1 MPEIPELVS
10 AIIETP
16 WTPDLE
22 VAVHDDEL
30 IVRFDH
36 LPPAKAAWEDGGVIL
51 HNPEA
56 VHCFHVRLP
65 DGLDQGEL
73 EARPSAG
80 TLELR
85 VQLPA

>member
-1 MPEIPELVS
+1 MI
-10 AIIETP
+10 TDNT

-22 VAVHDDEL
+22 VAVHGDEL

-36 LPPAKAAWEDGGVIL
+36 LPSAEADWEDGGVIL
-51 HNPEA
+51 HDPEA

-65 DGLDQGEL
+65 DVLDHGAL
-73 EARPSAG
+73 EARPSDD

-85 VQLPA
+85 MQLPA

>member
-1 MPEIPELVS
+1 MI
-10 AIIETP
+10 TDNT
-16 WTPDLE
+16 WNPDLE

-30 IVRFDH
+30 IVRFAP
-36 LPPAKAAWEDGGVIL
+36 LPPAEVDWEDGGVVL
-51 HNPEA
+51 HDPEA

-65 DGLDQGEL
+65 DSLDHGAL
-73 EARPSAG
+73 EARPSDG

>member
-1 MPEIPELVS
+1 MREI
-10 AIIETP
+10 IDTTP

-36 LPPAKAAWEDGGVIL
+36 LPPAQADWEDGGVIL
-51 HNPEA
+51 HDPEA

-65 DGLDQGEL
+65 DSLDHGAF
-73 EARPSAG
+73 EARPSDG

>member
-1 MPEIPELVS
+1 MI
-10 AIIETP
+10 TDNT

-22 VAVHDDEL
+22 VAVQDDEL
-30 IVRFDH
+30 ILRFDH
-36 LPPAKAAWEDGGVIL
+36 LPPAEIDWEDGGVIL
-51 HNPEA
+51 HDPEA
-56 VHCFHVRLP
+56 VHCFHVCLP
-65 DGLDQGEL
+65 DGLSDLDPGAF

>member
-1 MPEIPELVS
+1 MI
-10 AIIETP
+10 TDNT
-16 WTPDLE
+16 WNPDLE
-22 VAVHDDEL
+22 VAVQDDEL

-36 LPPAKAAWEDGGVIL
+36 LPPAEVDWEDGGVVL
-51 HNPEA
+51 HDENA

-65 DGLDQGEL
+65 DSLDHGVF
-73 EARPSAG
+73 EARPSDG

>member
-1 MPEIPELVS
+1 MPEIVPE
-10 AIIETP
+10 TR

-22 VAVHDDEL
+22 VAVHGDEL

-36 LPPAKAAWEDGGVIL
+36 LPPARVDWEDGGVIL
-51 HNPEA
+51 HDSEA

-65 DGLDQGEL
+65 DSLGHGAF
-73 EARPSAG
+73 EARPSEG

-85 VQLPA
+85 VPLPA